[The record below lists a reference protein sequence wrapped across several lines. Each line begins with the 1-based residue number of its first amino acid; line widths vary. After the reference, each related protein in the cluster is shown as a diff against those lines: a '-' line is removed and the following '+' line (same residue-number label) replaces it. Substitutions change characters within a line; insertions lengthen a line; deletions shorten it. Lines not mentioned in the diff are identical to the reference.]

1 MEPVDVVTRFLATCS
16 PLWYGVAIGGV
27 LVAIGIVVLCRDD
40 LLEQR
45 RQAERDAAAAA
56 SDAERR
62 RQRFAALSARQ
73 DFDAWARELTS

>member
-1 MEPVDVVTRFLATCS
+1 MGPVDVVSRFLATCS

-27 LVAIGIVVLCRDD
+27 LVAIGIVALCRDD

-45 RQAERDAAAAA
+45 RQAERDAAAA

-73 DFDAWARELTS
+73 DFDAWARELTT

>member
-1 MEPVDVVTRFLATCS
+1 MGPVDVVTRFLATCS

-45 RQAERDAAAAA
+45 RQAERNAAAAN
-56 SDAERR
+56 DAERR

-73 DFDAWARELTS
+73 DFEAWARELTP

>member
-1 MEPVDVVTRFLATCS
+1 VTRFLATCS

-40 LLEQR
+40 LNQQR
-45 RQAERDAAAAA
+45 RQAERDAAAAT
-56 SDAERR
+56 DAERR

-73 DFDAWARELTS
+73 DFEAWARELTT